1 MERDCDEIRVSG
13 DAAKTGEKQRREIG
27 KMMNVVIIIIT
38 LDEEKMVNLIFVLGF
53 YFVGG

>member
-13 DAAKTGEKQRREIG
+13 DAAKTGVKQRREIG
-27 KMMNVVIIIIT
+27 KMMNVVIIIIR